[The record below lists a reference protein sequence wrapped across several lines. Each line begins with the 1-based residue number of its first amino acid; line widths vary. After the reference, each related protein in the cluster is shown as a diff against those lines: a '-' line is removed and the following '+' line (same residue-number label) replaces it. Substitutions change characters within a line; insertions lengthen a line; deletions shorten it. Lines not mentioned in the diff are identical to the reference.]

1 MPGQSLVVAMI
12 GRGGAPRFIPHP
24 VLGCRRGCAGLWCR
38 MDMVKTR
45 LLLLVALCFGLGAA
59 RAAGTN
65 TAFALMREGN
75 RYIGEQAKDRVV
87 QIRSDKSIGGLTPNI
102 WYVVYHDP
110 TATLK
115 AVEVK
120 FGGGKMMDVKRPL
133 RVLEH
138 VNGGSK
144 ELDKEKLKIDS
155 DEAIK
160 LAAKE
165 PVLENLVLKAVS
177 AKLENSDSGPVW
189 KVRLWAQKLRRKED
203 NADLGE
209 VVLSAQDGKIVKND
223 LHIERVD

>member
-1 MPGQSLVVAMI
+1 
-12 GRGGAPRFIPHP
+12 
-24 VLGCRRGCAGLWCR
+24 
-38 MDMVKTR
+38 MVKTR

-177 AKLENSDSGPVW
+177 AKLENSDAGPVW